1 MYKNK
6 HATNRSFSPPVFTA
20 IIFRSFLVLYGT
32 FKMHGMR
39 TTLKKDEKILL
50 ITRQHWLKLVLPFFA
65 WLLLTIILLIWRAD
79 SLAIW
84 IIILVIALYP
94 LIEYVNWRHNLWS
107 VTNLRIID
115 ETGFLTRYSKESP
128 LDKIN
133 NVEYDQSIW
142 GRLFGYGNVDI
153 QTAAE
158 MGETK
163 YMLIHH
169 PKLLKDTITHA
180 QEEYKK
186 MQISNQATQLAEA
199 IARTNQGTQA
209 SQQMIADELD
219 KLFSLLQKGAITQEE
234 YLAQKV
240 KLMGS

>member
-1 MYKNK
+1 
-6 HATNRSFSPPVFTA
+6 
-20 IIFRSFLVLYGT
+20 
-32 FKMHGMR
+32 MR
-39 TTLKKDEKILL
+39 TALKKDEKILL
-50 ITRQHWLKLVLPFFA
+50 ITRQHWLRLALPFLA
-65 WLLLTIILLIWRAD
+65 WLLLAVILIWWLQNRTA
-79 SLAIW
+79 L
-84 IIILVIALYP
+84 IIVLVTALYP
-94 LIEYVNWRHNLWS
+94 MLEYINWKHNLWC
-107 VTNLRIID
+107 VTNLRVVD
-115 ETGFLTRYSKESP
+115 ETGFFTRYSKESP

-142 GRLFGYGNVDI
+142 GRLFGFGNVDI

-158 MGETK
+158 LGETK
-163 YMLIHH
+163 YQLIHH

-199 IARTNQGTQA
+199 IARTNTGIKP

-219 KLFSLLQKGAITQEE
+219 KLFALLQKGAITQEE
-234 YLAQKV
+234 YVAQKN

>member
-1 MYKNK
+1 
-6 HATNRSFSPPVFTA
+6 
-20 IIFRSFLVLYGT
+20 
-32 FKMHGMR
+32 MR

-50 ITRQHWLKLVLPFFA
+50 ITRQHWLRLVLPFFA
-65 WLLLTIILLIWRAD
+65 WLLLTILLIWWLNNTTA
-79 SLAIW
+79 W
-84 IIILVIALYP
+84 IIILVAALYP

-199 IARTNQGTQA
+199 IARTNATTTQP

-219 KLFSLLQKGAITQEE
+219 KLFALLQKGAITQEE
-234 YLAQKV
+234 YIAQKG

>member
-1 MYKNK
+1 
-6 HATNRSFSPPVFTA
+6 
-20 IIFRSFLVLYGT
+20 
-32 FKMHGMR
+32 MR
-39 TTLKKDEKILL
+39 TALKKDEKILL

-65 WLLLTIILLIWRAD
+65 WLLLTILLIWWLNNTTA
-79 SLAIW
+79 W
-84 IIILVIALYP
+84 IIILLSALYP

-107 VTNLRIID
+107 VTNLRIVD
-115 ETGFLTRYSKESP
+115 ETGFFTRYSKESP

-133 NVEYDQSIW
+133 NVEYDQGIW

-163 YMLIHH
+163 YILIHH

-186 MQISNQATQLAEA
+186 IQISSQATQLAEA
-199 IARTNQGTQA
+199 IARTNA
-209 SQQMIADELD
+209 VAAPSQQMIADELH
-219 KLFSLLQKGAITQEE
+219 KLFELLQKGAITQEE
-234 YLAQKV
+234 YLAQKS
-240 KLMGS
+240 KLMGN